1 MARIASKKVSDNGV
15 SFEFVD
21 GTNITAVVDALPDE
35 IVRRLAI
42 HGLSQKVGDSYASA
56 ETIEEAIASARAVL
70 NNLTQNVWATKS
82 VRGGKIVEALVAF
95 SKKPYDECLAVYSQ
109 MSDKQKA
116 ALRKHPSIKAEL
128 AAIEAKRAEAAAKAA
143 DGESGD
149 DLTALFS

>member
-1 MARIASKKVSDNGV
+1 MARIASKSVSTNGV
-15 SFEFVD
+15 QFDFVNGETIKATID
-21 GTNITAVVDALPDE
+21 SLPDA
-35 IVRRLAI
+35 IVKRLAV

-56 ETIEEAIASARAVL
+56 ETIEEAISSAKAVL

-109 MSDKQKA
+109 MTDKQKA
-116 ALRKHPSIKAEL
+116 DLRKHPSIKAEL
-128 AAIEAKRAEAAAKAA
+128 AQIEARRAEAAAKASE
-143 DGESGD
+143 GETGD